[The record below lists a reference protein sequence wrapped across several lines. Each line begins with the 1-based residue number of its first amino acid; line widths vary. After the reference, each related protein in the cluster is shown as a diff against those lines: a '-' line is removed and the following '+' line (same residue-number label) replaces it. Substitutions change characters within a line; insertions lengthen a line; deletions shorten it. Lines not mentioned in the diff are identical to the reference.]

1 MFKELSDP
9 RCLSILAITARLILA
24 IIFGGLI
31 GIERGRKGRAAGF
44 RTYMLVTM
52 GAALG
57 IIVAEYLFIR
67 ATTVWSDIL
76 NISETKIDVTRI
88 TAASISG
95 VGFLASGTIIKNK
108 HNKVQGLTTA
118 AGLWACTAAG
128 IACGSGFYSLIIIS
142 LIIILFIIRYLPGF
156 EEKVSGH
163 SRYLDILIKM
173 ENKETVNKAIS
184 LLKNL
189 GSKIREIDTQGDTA
203 TISVEFP
210 NRIKHY
216 DVITKISAID
226 GILGVQE
233 V

>member
-128 IACGSGFYSLIIIS
+128 IACGSGFYSLILIA
-142 LIIILFIIRYLPGF
+142 LVIIIFIIRYLPNL
-156 EEKVSGH
+156 ENKILGH
-163 SRYLDILIKM
+163 SRYLDIMINTS
-173 ENKETVNKAIS
+173 NKESINKTIL

-189 GSKIREIDTQGDTA
+189 GSKIREVDTQSESA
-203 TISVEFP
+203 IISVEFSSKI
-210 NRIKHY
+210 NHY
-216 DVITKISAID
+216 DVIAKVSSVD
-226 GILGVQE
+226 GIMGVEE